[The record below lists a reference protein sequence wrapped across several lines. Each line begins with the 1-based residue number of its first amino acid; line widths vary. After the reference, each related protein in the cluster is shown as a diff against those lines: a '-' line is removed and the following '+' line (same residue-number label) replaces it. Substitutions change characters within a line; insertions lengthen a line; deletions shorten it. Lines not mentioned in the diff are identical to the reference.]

1 MVKNNWFE
9 QAYMNAEG
17 EVDKLKLVAKLNQTF
32 LKGKKMLKT
41 MVDQDSLI
49 DGIVANYFLEKD
61 KYTKKI
67 YEQLKKESSYFYI
80 GEKKIYSSLD
90 WYIDYIKKS

>member
-49 DGIVANYFLEKD
+49 DGMVANYLFEKD

-67 YEQLKKESSYFYI
+67 YEQLK
-80 GEKKIYSSLD
+80 
-90 WYIDYIKKS
+90 